1 MCNIPPPDAVIW
13 HSRRE
18 IIVDDVLQTEFET
31 MSDRLANQA
40 ECGDAF
46 KASLQGGGF
55 RTREPDK
62 PAPANVG
69 LHAH

>member
-1 MCNIPPPDAVIW
+1 
-13 HSRRE
+13 
-18 IIVDDVLQTEFET
+18 
-31 MSDRLANQA
+31 
-40 ECGDAF
+40 
-46 KASLQGGGF
+46 LQGGGF